1 MKKYFG
7 TDGIRGVAN
16 LELTPQIAYKTGQS
30 IGYLLLDKP
39 NPYVYVGKDSRLSSP
54 LLEYSL
60 ISGLLSMGVNV
71 KRLHLI
77 PSPCVAYLT
86 ASTES
91 DYGIMVSASHNPY
104 YDNGIKVFNSEG
116 KKLTDTEEDFI
127 ERFIDGE
134 VDYEKPTHE
143 DIGVVLNRH
152 ESMYQY
158 IESLYFSVKT
168 RFQGLKV
175 GLDCA
180 NGSTSDIANRL
191 FARLGAIVTVINDKP
206 NGRNINDSCG
216 STHPQAL
223 QALVKAKG
231 LDVGFAFDGDGDRVI
246 AVDNEGQLFDGDQ
259 IIALLAKQYH
269 QEGRCDAVVATIM
282 SNGAL
287 IHTLAES
294 GIQTHLT
301 KVGDKYV
308 YEAMVERDLILG
320 GEQAGHIILREFNT
334 SGDGMLTALQLASA
348 LVQQPQPLS
357 ELRFTPY
364 PQVATQL
371 KVKDKQRIIQNESL
385 LQLKAQLEASD
396 ASARIV
402 LRASGTEPLIRVMV
416 EHASLS
422 VCESMS
428 KQLLEK
434 IQSLQ

>member
-16 LELTPQIAYKTGQS
+16 LELTPQMAYKTGQA
-30 IGYLLLDKP
+30 IGYLLLEKD
-39 NPYVYVGKDSRLSSP
+39 NPYVYVGKDSRISSP

-86 ASTES
+86 GSTES

-104 YDNGIKVFNSEG
+104 YDNGIKIFNNEG
-116 KKLTDTEEDFI
+116 KKITDDEEDFI
-127 ERFIDGE
+127 ESFIDGE
-134 VDYEKPTHE
+134 VDYLKPTHE
-143 DIGVVLNRH
+143 QVGVVLNRH

-168 RFQGLKV
+168 RFNGLKV

-180 NGSTSDIANRL
+180 NGSTSNIANRL
-191 FARLGAIVTVINDKP
+191 FARLGAEVTVINDKP
-206 NGRNINDSCG
+206 NGTNINDNCG
-216 STHPQAL
+216 STHPERL
-223 QALVKAKG
+223 QQLVKTKG

-246 AVDNEGQLFDGDQ
+246 AVDNEGELFDGDQ
-259 IIALLAKQYH
+259 IIALLAKH
-269 QEGRCDAVVATIM
+269 AGDECRGVVATIM

-287 IHTLAES
+287 IDTLKTQ
-294 GIQTHLT
+294 GIETYLT

-308 YEAMVERDLILG
+308 YEEMVKRDLILG
-320 GEQAGHIILREFNT
+320 GEQAGHIILRNFNT
-334 SGDGMLTALQLASA
+334 SGDGMLTALQVASA
-348 LVQQPQPLS
+348 ITQAKQPLS
-357 ELRFTPY
+357 SLRFTPY
-364 PQVATQL
+364 PQVSEKIQ
-371 KVKDKQRIIQNESL
+371 VSDKKRIIQDADL
-385 LQLKAQLEASD
+385 LALKSTLEASD

-416 EHASLS
+416 EHPSLP
-422 VCESMS
+422 VCQSMT

-434 IQSLQ
+434 IESIQ

>member
-16 LELTPQIAYKTGQS
+16 LELTPQMAYKTGQA
-30 IGYLLLDKP
+30 IGYLLLEKD
-39 NPYVYVGKDSRLSSP
+39 NPYVYVGKDSRISSP

-86 ASTES
+86 GSTES

-104 YDNGIKVFNSEG
+104 YDNGIKIFNHEG
-116 KKLTDTEEDFI
+116 KKITDDEEDFI
-127 ERFIDGE
+127 ESFIDGE
-134 VDYEKPTHE
+134 VDYIKPTHE
-143 DIGVVLNRH
+143 QVGVVLNRH

-168 RFQGLKV
+168 KFTGLKV

-180 NGSTSDIANRL
+180 NGSTSNIANRL
-191 FARLGAIVTVINDKP
+191 FARLGAEVTVINDKP
-206 NGRNINDSCG
+206 NGTNINDNCG
-216 STHPQAL
+216 STYPERL
-223 QALVKAKG
+223 QQLVKTKG
-231 LDVGFAFDGDGDRVI
+231 LDIGFAFDGDGDRVI
-246 AVDNEGQLFDGDQ
+246 AVDDQGELFDGDQ
-259 IIALLAKQYH
+259 IIALLAKH
-269 QEGRCDAVVATIM
+269 AGSECRGVVATIM

-287 IHTLAES
+287 IDTLKEQ
-294 GIQTHLT
+294 GIDTYLT

-308 YEAMVERDLILG
+308 YEEMVKRDLILG

-334 SGDGMLTALQLASA
+334 SGDGMLTALQVASA
-348 LVQQPQPLS
+348 LQKAGQPLS
-357 ELRFTPY
+357 KLRFTPY
-364 PQVATQL
+364 PQVSE
-371 KVKDKQRIIQNESL
+371 KVQVTDKKRIIQDAGL
-385 LQLKAQLEASD
+385 LELKSKLEASD

-416 EHASLS
+416 EHPNQS
-422 VCESMS
+422 VCESMTH
-428 KQLLEK
+428 QLVEK

>member
-7 TDGIRGVAN
+7 TDGIRGIAN
-16 LELTPQIAYKTGQS
+16 LELTPQIAYKTGQA
-30 IGYLLLDKP
+30 IGYLLLQAP

-104 YDNGIKVFNSEG
+104 YDNGIKVFNNAG
-116 KKLTDTEEDFI
+116 KKLTDDEEDFI

-134 VDYEKPTHE
+134 VDYEKPTH
-143 DIGVVLNRH
+143 DQVGIVLNRH

-168 RFQGLKV
+168 KFTGLKV

-191 FARLGAIVTVINDKP
+191 FARLGASVTVINDKP
-206 NGRNINDSCG
+206 NGKNINDQCG
-216 STHPQAL
+216 STYPQAL
-223 QALVKAKG
+223 QALVKEHG

-246 AVDNEGQLFDGDQ
+246 AVDNQGNLFDGDQ

-269 QEGRCDAVVATIM
+269 QEGRCDEVVATIM

-287 IHTLAES
+287 IQTLRDQ

-308 YEAMVERDLILG
+308 FEAMEERGLLLG

-334 SGDGMLTALQLASA
+334 SGDGMLTALQVASA
-348 LVQQPQPLS
+348 LVQMKQPLS
-357 ELRFTPY
+357 ALRFDPY
-364 PQVATQL
+364 PQVSTQL
-371 KVKDKQRIIQNESL
+371 KVKDKQRLIQDASL
-385 LQLKAQLEASD
+385 QALKSKLEASD
-396 ASARIV
+396 PSARIV

-428 KQLLEK
+428 KQLLDK
-434 IQSLQ
+434 IKSIQ

>member
-16 LELTPQIAYKTGQS
+16 LELTPQMAYKTGQA
-30 IGYLLLDKP
+30 IGYLLLEKD
-39 NPYVYVGKDSRLSSP
+39 NPYVYVGKDSRISSP

-86 ASTES
+86 GSTES

-104 YDNGIKVFNSEG
+104 FDNGIKVFNHEG
-116 KKLTDTEEDFI
+116 KKITDEEEDFI
-127 ERFIDGE
+127 ESFIDGE
-134 VDYEKPTHE
+134 VDYLKPTHE
-143 DIGVVLNRH
+143 HVGVVLNRH

-168 RFQGLKV
+168 RFNGLKV

-180 NGSTSDIANRL
+180 NGSTSNIANRL
-191 FARLGAIVTVINDKP
+191 FARLGAEVTVINDKP
-206 NGRNINDSCG
+206 NGTNINDHCG
-216 STHPQAL
+216 STYPERL
-223 QALVKAKG
+223 QQLVKTKG

-246 AVDNEGQLFDGDQ
+246 AVDNNGDLFDGDQ
-259 IIALLAKQYH
+259 IIALLATFAKTPCR
-269 QEGRCDAVVATIM
+269 GVVATVM

-287 IHTLAES
+287 IDTLKQH
-294 GIQTHLT
+294 GIETYLT

-308 YEAMVERDLILG
+308 YEEMVKRDLLLG

-334 SGDGMLTALQLASA
+334 SGDGMLTALQVASA
-348 LVQQPQPLS
+348 LIEAKQPLS
-357 ELRFTPY
+357 SLRFTPY
-364 PQVATQL
+364 PQVSE
-371 KVKDKQRIIQNESL
+371 KINVSDKKRIIQDAGL
-385 LQLKAQLEASD
+385 LKLQSTLEAND

-416 EHASLS
+416 EHPSLS
-422 VCESMS
+422 VCQAMTKE
-428 KQLLEK
+428 LLDK
-434 IQSLQ
+434 IKSIQ